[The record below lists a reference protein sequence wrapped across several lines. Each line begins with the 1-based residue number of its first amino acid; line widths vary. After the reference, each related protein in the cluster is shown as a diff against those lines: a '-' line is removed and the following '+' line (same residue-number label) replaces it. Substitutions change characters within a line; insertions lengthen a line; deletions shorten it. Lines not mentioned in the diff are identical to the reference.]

1 MNFNKKMYLI
11 DQNQYDKLL
20 ALNKTGTLPPEVQV
34 NQLQT
39 KFIKDRIK
47 NQNENDNLWSR
58 IHDKI
63 EPLINSHASIP
74 QPPPLQQTP
83 IGQGPPSS
91 VHHGFTTPPATPIS
105 SYFPSLPPPAPSVA
119 RKLDRSFRRVEG
131 PSQATG
137 VREEEEPEEEEE
149 EDEEERGAVGGMTR
163 EEENRL
169 KERDRRQSVLG
180 DILKGISTRNR
191 SKLISLYH
199 TLCEQPNVYITPSEI
214 IINGVKSRGSTI
226 QVLSQL
232 VSSRKTFD
240 YKDDLAL
247 IKVLANVPDILFVVM
262 NEKAV
267 SMILDANDG
276 KTTDGTQELRTPNTV
291 KKRPRV
297 TFKPPVET
305 PKEIKKQRESSK
317 RASQILQDW
326 GRENDIELDT
336 RYPLTPRTVRD
347 ILNPTTSTSGKK
359 GKGKL
364 SQKRRLKW
372 ESLF

>member
-34 NQLQT
+34 NQFQT

-47 NQNENDNLWSR
+47 NQNENDNLWTR

-83 IGQGPPSS
+83 IGQAPPSS

-105 SYFPSLPPPAPSVA
+105 SYFPSLPPPASSVA
-119 RKLDRSFRRVEG
+119 RQLDRSFRRVEG

-137 VREEEEPEEEEE
+137 LKEEEEPVEEEEE
-149 EDEEERGAVGGMTR
+149 EEEEERGAAGGITR
-163 EEENRL
+163 EEERRL

-191 SKLISLYH
+191 SKIISLYH
-199 TLCEQPNVYITPSEI
+199 TLVEQPNVHITPSEI
-214 IINGVKSRGSTI
+214 TINGVKSRGSTI

-240 YKDDLAL
+240 FKDDLPL

-262 NEKAV
+262 NQKAV
-267 SMILDANDG
+267 SLILDQNDG
-276 KTTDGTQELRTPNTV
+276 KTTDGSQELRTPNTV

-297 TFKPPVET
+297 TFKPPVQS
-305 PKEIKKQRESSK
+305 PKQRKRQRESLQ
-317 RASQILQDW
+317 ALQDW
-326 GRENDIELDT
+326 GRENDMDIDT
-336 RYPLTPRTVRD
+336 RYPLTPRTVQN
-347 ILNPTTSTSGKK
+347 ILEPTIGIYGKK